1 METTHT
7 AASHASFKIFLIGL
21 VFSIPLLIVLLLQGN
36 RISDVF
42 FGWKNHAASQLSP
55 LTSNELTLAEQKSLQ
70 KKIDKTTA
78 ELRLF
83 LPQKPYLIVNTT
95 TNTFRLMQKDQP
107 IRSGMCS
114 TGSYTMLK
122 GKKEQKWVF
131 KTPRGMLQIR
141 NKTKDPVWKKPDWA
155 FIEEGLPVPSPNHP
169 SRFDYGTLGDYSLA
183 LGDGYLIHGTL
194 YKRFLGMSVTHG
206 CIRMG
211 DEDLE
216 ATFKNLQIGSKVYI
230 Y

>member
-1 METTHT
+1 METKHE
-7 AASHASFKIFLIGL
+7 AASHPSVKIFLIGIA
-21 VFSIPLLIVLLLQGN
+21 FSIPLLIVLLMQGN
-36 RISDVF
+36 ALSDGLFAWHYGEKTPKSAQVQEND
-42 FGWKNHAASQLSP
+42 WKA
-55 LTSNELTLAEQKSLQ
+55 LQ
-70 KKIDKTTA
+70 KKISKTET
-78 ELRLF
+78 ELKQF
-83 LPQKPYLIVNTT
+83 QPAKPYLIVNTT
-95 TNTFRLMQKDQP
+95 DNTFRLMQKEQVL
-107 IRSGMCS
+107 RSGMCS

-206 CIRMG
+206 CIRLG